1 MARRGKAQR
10 TLDRAHEHRETIE
23 RLLANA
29 DHLRDWFRDWAES
42 QLRRDRFYIY
52 SDAEHSVLSKE
63 LDRMK
68 PHAGFVGYSVS
79 ELIDAASA
87 FSTDCD
93 LPDEEFLTKLRTE
106 RPSVLP
112 RWQLLR
118 LVGICRHVAGLP
130 LPFQEDLEAA

>member
-1 MARRGKAQR
+1 MESGIGCMLTCVVRRFLSPRHCPASLQPQ
-10 TLDRAHEHRETIE
+10 AAPSPIHR
-23 RLLANA
+23 RLG
-29 DHLRDWFRDWAES
+29 
-42 QLRRDRFYIY
+42 
-52 SDAEHSVLSKE
+52 LSTFSG
-63 LDRMK
+63 
-68 PHAGFVGYSVS
+68 ASAASFVGYSVS
-79 ELIDAASA
+79 ELINAASA

-93 LPDEEFLTKLRTE
+93 LPDKESLTKLRTE